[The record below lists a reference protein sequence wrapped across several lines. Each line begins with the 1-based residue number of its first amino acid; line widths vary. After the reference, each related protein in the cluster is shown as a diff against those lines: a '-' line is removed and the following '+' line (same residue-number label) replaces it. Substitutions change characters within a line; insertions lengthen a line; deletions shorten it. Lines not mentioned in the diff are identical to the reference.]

1 MQGWSIATSWHQGWF
16 PRAFVAL
23 LALAS
28 AAGARAAGT
37 PAGTVVQNTATVTFT
52 IGGGP
57 QQSLVSA
64 PAAFTVVEIIN
75 ATLTWQDAA
84 NVVAGS
90 PDTDRALAFVL
101 TNTGNG
107 TEAFSLARN
116 DAVAGD
122 QFDPVPSSAGAI
134 YLENGLQPGLQLTG
148 PNADAAYV
156 AGANDP
162 QLAPDESRVVYAVSN
177 IPASLAT
184 GSVGR
189 VELNASSRTA
199 GAAGAAPGTSL
210 PGLGQG
216 GVDAVVGAS
225 RAQARATGGYVASGV
240 TVAVAKSV
248 ASVVD
253 PAGGATVRS
262 GSVLTYRV
270 VVTVSGSGVAQ
281 NLVLDDPLPANT
293 AFVAN
298 SITVDGVSASDA
310 VDADR
315 ADFSAGVVRAR
326 FGDTAAP
333 VVHTIEFR
341 VTVQ

>member
-1 MQGWSIATSWHQGWF
+1 M
-16 PRAFVAL
+16 
-23 LALAS
+23 
-28 AAGARAAGT
+28 
-37 PAGTVVQNTATVTFT
+37 QNTATVTFS
-52 IGGGP
+52 IGSGP
-57 QQSLVSA
+57 QQSVTTA
-64 PAAFTVVEIIN
+64 PATFTVVEIIN

-84 NVVAGS
+84 NVVTTS
-90 PDTDRALAFVL
+90 PDTGRALAFVL

-107 TEAFSLARN
+107 TESFSLARN

-122 QFDPVPSSAGAI
+122 QFDPVASSAGAL
-134 YLENGLQPGLQLTG
+134 YLESGAQPGLQLTG
-148 PNADAAYV
+148 PNADVAYV
-156 AGANDP
+156 GGTNDP
-162 QLAPDESRVVYAVSN
+162 QLAPDASRVVYVVSN
-177 IPASLAT
+177 IPAALAS

-189 VELNASSRTA
+189 AELIASSRTA
-199 GAAGAAPGTSL
+199 GAAGAAPGTTL
-210 PGLGQG
+210 AGLGQG

-240 TVAVAKSV
+240 GVAIAKSIIG
-248 ASVVD
+248 VVD
-253 PAGGATVRS
+253 PAGGSTVRS

-270 VVTVSGSGVAQ
+270 VLTVSGSGLVQ
-281 NLVLDDPLPANT
+281 NLVVDDPLPANT

-298 SITVDGVSASDA
+298 SISVDGVAASDA
-310 VDADR
+310 IDADR